1 MSWSAMTT
9 TAVSR
14 RGAGADALGCPP
26 VGGPVR
32 LAVDLGTCHTVAVVQ
47 RAGQPPRPLL
57 FDGSPLLASG
67 VFAAR
72 DGVLHTGRDAERL
85 SLVEPAR
92 FEPHPKRRVDEG
104 AVLLGDAAVPVP
116 ALLGAILR
124 RVAHEAWQAGVDASD
139 ATVLT
144 YPADWGQQRR
154 GVLKEAARLAGIGN
168 ALLVDEPVAAGRYCM
183 DVLHQQVPPGRSL
196 VIFDFGG
203 GTLDLA
209 VVRREPDG
217 PTSADWQPLRQAA
230 RLYVLATGGL
240 DDLGG
245 LDVDAALVGHLG
257 QLIGLRD
264 ADLWRRLSS
273 PNDTVDLR
281 ERGTF
286 WDEVRGAKEMLSR
299 GTSAPV
305 QLPRTVEALHLTRDE
320 LERVAGP
327 LVDRAVDETRRLLQ
341 RSGLSR
347 EDLAGI
353 FLVGGS
359 SRIPLVATRLHA
371 RFGIAPTVPEQPELP
386 VAFGAL
392 LATAVARPVEQ
403 VSEDWGAPAVPAPT
417 RAPPPPTGTPPT
429 AAPSRG
435 RLLVVVLAAAV
446 ALALVGAGLWF
457 TLGRQGAAAP
467 RAGSSGAANA
477 PSGTGGGTAVPAGFV
492 ACGPAL
498 CPGTSTCFGGEVTIG
513 GVAQRIARADCG
525 QPHYWEEFAAGYL
538 PADAKDVRQ
547 DSLITRADIAGVCSA
562 QRMADRSRDPTGT
575 KGWEIDAWPV
585 QVGATWVYYCLAR
598 PPGGGE
604 WTGSKFR
611 PGG

>member
-1 MSWSAMTT
+1 VVAT
-9 TAVSR
+9 
-14 RGAGADALGCPP
+14 
-26 VGGPVR
+26 VR

-47 RAGQPPRPLL
+47 RGDQPPRALL
-57 FDGSPLLASG
+57 FDGSPVLASG
-67 VFAAR
+67 VFGAR

-92 FEPHPKRRVDEG
+92 FEPHPKRRIDDG
-104 AVLLGDAAVPVP
+104 TVLLGDAAVPVP

-154 GVLKEAARLAGIGN
+154 AILKEAARLAGIGN

-209 VVRREPDG
+209 VVRREPHG
-217 PTSADWQPLRQAA
+217 LR
-230 RLYVLATGGL
+230 VLATGGL

-264 ADLWRRLSS
+264 PDLWRRLSNS
-273 PNDTVDLR
+273 VDTVDLR
-281 ERGTF
+281 ERGAF
-286 WDEVRGAKEMLSR
+286 WAEVRGAKEMLSR
-299 GTSAPV
+299 GTTAPV
-305 QLPRTVEALHLTRDE
+305 QLPRTPEALHVTRDE

-341 RSGLSR
+341 RAGLAR
-347 EDLAGI
+347 DELAGI

-386 VAFGAL
+386 VAHGAL
-392 LATAVARPVEQ
+392 LATALARPDAPPVQEEWRTP
-403 VSEDWGAPAVPAPT
+403 SPAPAPVLAPPRPSGWPAPQ
-417 RAPPPPTGTPPT
+417 PPV
-429 AAPSRG
+429 AAPAPARRR
-435 RLLVVVLAAAV
+435 RLVPVVLTVVVAAALAA
-446 ALALVGAGLWF
+446 GGLWL
-457 TLGRQGAAAP
+457 TLGR
-467 RAGSSGAANA
+467 
-477 PSGTGGGTAVPAGFV
+477 GTGGTPASGATTHGVAGNTVPAGFV
-492 ACGPAL
+492 GCGAAL
-498 CPGTSTCFGGEVTIG
+498 CPTSSTCFGGLVSIS
-513 GVAQRIARADCG
+513 GVAQKPGKVDCA
-525 QPHYWEEFAAGYL
+525 QPHYWESFAAGYL
-538 PADAKDVRQ
+538 PADAQDQRQ
-547 DSLITRADIAGVCSA
+547 DSLMQRADIAGVCSA
-562 QRMADRSRDPTGT
+562 QALHDRSVAPAATA
-575 KGWEIDAWPV
+575 GWDRDAWPV
-585 QVGATWVYYCLAR
+585 QVAGGTWIYYCMSR
-598 PPGGGE
+598 PPDGGE

-611 PGG
+611 VGA